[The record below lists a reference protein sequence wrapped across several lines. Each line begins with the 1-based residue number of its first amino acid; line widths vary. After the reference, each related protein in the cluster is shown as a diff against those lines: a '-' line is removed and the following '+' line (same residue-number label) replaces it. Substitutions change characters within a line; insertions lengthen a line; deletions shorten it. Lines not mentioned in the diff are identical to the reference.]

1 MNVIKTVIFY
11 LASIFCLNI
20 ILIQLNLVSG
30 LKQCIIF
37 NVIGI
42 IFYVLLIKKN
52 RNLMLLAFSLYLN
65 FYILV
70 PVMIERSGSIYL
82 YYLLTTSDKTATQID
97 AEMFQGYWK
106 GGNFVSSRIKEGIE
120 SGLIDCSNDECK
132 LTYMGKIAVK
142 TYKYFSILLVK
153 NPIWA
158 HK

>member
-1 MNVIKTVIFY
+1 
-11 LASIFCLNI
+11 
-20 ILIQLNLVSG
+20 
-30 LKQCIIF
+30 
-37 NVIGI
+37 
-42 IFYVLLIKKN
+42 
-52 RNLMLLAFSLYLN
+52 
-65 FYILV
+65 
-70 PVMIERSGSIYL
+70 MIERSGSIYL